1 MEDVLKMLG
10 EDEARDALAEQG
22 GIEVICEYCGHRRH
36 FDAVDVER
44 LFADNVVSGPS
55 SVQ

>member
-1 MEDVLKMLG
+1 MLG
-10 EDEARDALAEQG
+10 EDEARAALAEQG
-22 GIEVICEYCGHRRH
+22 SIEVICEYCGHRRH

-44 LFADNVVSGPS
+44 LFSDNVVSGTS